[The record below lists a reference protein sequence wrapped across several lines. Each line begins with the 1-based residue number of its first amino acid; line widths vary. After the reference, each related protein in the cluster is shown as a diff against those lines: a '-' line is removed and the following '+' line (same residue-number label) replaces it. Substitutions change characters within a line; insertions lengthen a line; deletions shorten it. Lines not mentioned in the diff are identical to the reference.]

1 MQADIQDVE
10 ILYQPCVF
18 ITDLESSRQSQQRRP
33 RFLSLQCNQRE
44 KEVIQM
50 RLQLFRHKAE

>member
-33 RFLSLQCNQRE
+33 WHLSLQCNQRE